1 MAHALVIGA
10 GNFGFTL
17 ATELAKRNRETVVID
32 TDPDKAQD
40 IKHLV
45 SRVIV
50 ADASDRE
57 VLEEFAKDADMAVVC
72 LGEKV
77 DSSILIT
84 HFLKEIGVKR
94 IIAKATSVDHG
105 KILKVIGAN
114 EVVFPERDEAI
125 RLATSLVSTNVLDL
139 FHISE
144 EFNIVEIAVTKE
156 FVGKTI
162 CELDLRK
169 KYQLQILGVKNPLTG
184 KVNLLP
190 ISDYLF
196 QADDILIVV
205 GDTSNLAKIDLA

>member
-1 MAHALVIGA
+1 MAHTLVIGA

-32 TDPDKAQD
+32 TDQAKAQD

-50 ADASDRE
+50 ADASDRD
-57 VLEEFAKDADMAVVC
+57 VLEEFAKDADMAIVC

-84 HFLKEIGVKR
+84 HFLKELGVKR
-94 IIAKATSVDHG
+94 IIAKATSLDHG
-105 KILKVIGAN
+105 KILKIVGAN

-125 RLATSLVSTNVLDL
+125 RLAASLVSSSVLDL

-144 EFNIVEIAVTKE
+144 DLNIVEIAVPAE
-156 FVGKTI
+156 FLNKTI
-162 CELDLRK
+162 RELDFRRRFK
-169 KYQLQILGVKNPLTG
+169 LQILGVKNPMTG

-190 ISDYLF
+190 AADYAF
-196 QADDILIVV
+196 QADDVLIVV
-205 GDTSNLAKIDLA
+205 GDTSALDKIEKA

>member
-144 EFNIVEIAVTKE
+144 EFNIVEIAVPKE